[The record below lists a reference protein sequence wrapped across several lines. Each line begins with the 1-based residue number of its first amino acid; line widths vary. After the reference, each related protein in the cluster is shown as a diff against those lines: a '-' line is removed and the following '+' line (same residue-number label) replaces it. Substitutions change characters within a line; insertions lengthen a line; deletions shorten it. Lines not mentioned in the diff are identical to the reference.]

1 MTKIYQMY
9 DRLAEQA
16 GPTFEAVNDG
26 VALRGTQKYREANE
40 DLELH
45 CVGERTFSDIGIISY
60 EKPILVWQKEFV
72 NKVENHEN

>member
-16 GPTFEAVNDG
+16 GPIFEAVNDA
-26 VALRGTQKYREANE
+26 VALRGTEKHRQAND

-45 CVGERTFSDIGIISY
+45 CVGERTFNDVGIIGY
-60 EKPILVWQKEFV
+60 ETTILVWEKEFV
-72 NKVENHEN
+72 KKVAENEK

>member
-16 GPTFEAVNDG
+16 GPTFEAVNDA
-26 VALRGTQKYREANE
+26 VALRGTQKHREAND

-45 CVGERTFSDIGIISY
+45 CVGERTFHDVGISAY
-60 EKPILVWQKEFV
+60 ENPVLIWQKEFAK
-72 NKVENHEN
+72 KVESNEN

>member
-16 GPTFEAVNDG
+16 GPTFEAVNDA
-26 VALRGTQKYREANE
+26 VALRGTAKHREANE

-45 CVGERTFSDIGIISY
+45 CIGERKFDEVGMSAY
-60 EKPILVWQKEFV
+60 EHPLLIWQKEFRE
-72 NKVENHEN
+72 K

>member
-16 GPTFEAVNDG
+16 GPTFEAVNDA
-26 VALRGTQKYREANE
+26 VALRGTQKHREAND

-45 CVGERTFSDIGIISY
+45 CVGHRSFDDIGIIGY

-72 NKVENHEN
+72 KKAVENEI